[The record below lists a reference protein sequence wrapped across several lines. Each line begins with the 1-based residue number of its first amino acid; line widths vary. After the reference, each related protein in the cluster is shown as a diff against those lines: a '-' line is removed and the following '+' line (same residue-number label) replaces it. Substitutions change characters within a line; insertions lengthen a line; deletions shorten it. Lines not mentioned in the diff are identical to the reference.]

1 MPCQVIIRTQY
12 TRQSSRVDRRC
23 VKKQATLRKLRSQF
37 YSIRAWKNSNS
48 VNDEQSLQHY
58 SRKEYLFEFFFFFF
72 FFGLYRSGYKTSN
85 DANTPVLLYSCI
97 LTFLSPSER
106 FRVLLFLTCLKKI
119 NSQNDFKLRLE
130 ETACRF

>member
-1 MPCQVIIRTQY
+1 MTNSRFNIILEKNIF
-12 TRQSSRVDRRC
+12 SSF
-23 VKKQATLRKLRSQF
+23 S
-37 YSIRAWKNSNS
+37 SS
-48 VNDEQSLQHY
+48 
-58 SRKEYLFEFFFFFF
+58 FF

-85 DANTPVLLYSCI
+85 DANTPVLSYSCI

-130 ETACRF
+130 ETACRFQGLGFFLIYKNVFYYKTAGRSISYCMFILCLQNKCLFKFPLKFDL